1 MRNVQVLLRENVD
14 NLGIIGD
21 VVSVA
26 PGYAR
31 NYLLPRKIAIAATPE
46 NTKMMERRRVRY
58 LASVE
63 AQAAEVEERIA
74 AISRVRLTASEKADD
89 TGTLYGSVSAQT
101 VAGLLKDAGFEVE
114 ERAIR
119 LEEPIKVVGEHEVPI
134 HVHGEHYASVQLV
147 VQAST

>member
-1 MRNVQVLLRENVD
+1 MQVHRFLMSVCLLFVSTSSLSGAE
-14 NLGIIGD
+14 LGD
-21 VVSVA
+21 VNSD
-26 PGYAR
+26 G
-31 NYLLPRKIAIAATPE
+31 T
-46 NTKMMERRRVRY
+46 
-58 LASVE
+58 
-63 AQAAEVEERIA
+63 EV
-74 AISRVRLTASEKADD
+74 TEKADD